1 MAKVK
6 FDFTDKQNI
15 LRIEGWARD
24 GLDDKQI
31 AANIG
36 YNETYF
42 SELKGRITELSEAL
56 KKGRAPLDVIV
67 ESTLYR
73 RAIGMKIKTQQ
84 AFKVKEV
91 TYTEEG
97 KRFETERVEIVEL
110 DQELPPDPT
119 SMIFWLKNRKPEQWN
134 KQTEKVD
141 ITTNGKDFKTD
152 PIIIEVIDSRDKV
165 DAKDSDNTDIQ

>member
-1 MAKVK
+1 MAKIK

-42 SELKGRITELSEAL
+42 SELKGKIPELSEAL
-56 KKGRAPLDVIV
+56 KKGRAPLDVLV

-73 RAIGMKIKTQQ
+73 KSIGMKIKVQQ
-84 AFKVKEV
+84 AIKVKDV
-91 TYTEEG
+91 YYDDQG
-97 KRFETERVEIVEL
+97 RRCQTERVEIVDL
-110 DQELPPDPT
+110 DQEVPPDT
-119 SMIFWLKNRKPEQWN
+119 TAGIFWLKNRKPEQWN
-134 KQTEKVD
+134 RQPDKVD
-141 ITTNGKDFKTD
+141 VTTNGKDITGSISVEDWIKSKAS
-152 PIIIEVIDSRDKV
+152 EK
-165 DAKDSDNTDIQ
+165 